1 MKNSKY
7 LMEKDSQSPSE
18 ISMEE
23 LKAAYMSMKN
33 ALINI
38 NDANK
43 EIVNSVLNL
52 YRGKKILS
60 RSEKYKDI
68 ADSLD
73 NVSDNLIDADL
84 GSTLDKMKIAV
95 RLIKAYAP
103 NIDQKEE
110 VSTSPTLTAPPAPK
124 ETEA

>member
-1 MKNSKY
+1 
-7 LMEKDSQSPSE
+7 MEKDSQSPSE